1 MTPEIIAIVTM
12 GVALAGVGAALA
24 GMILTSIR
32 GVQQD
37 INELRGEVG
46 TLRER
51 MAHLEGV
58 APRLNQLF
66 GNGKEPFGEPA

>member
-37 INELRGEVG
+37 INELRGEV
-46 TLRER
+46 
-51 MAHLEGV
+51 
-58 APRLNQLF
+58 
-66 GNGKEPFGEPA
+66 